1 MSMLT
6 YHTDEMMKR
15 RKGRKGF
22 LFRFPGTIPTMRLAD
37 FDYSLPPDLIAQR
50 PLEHRDQS
58 RLMVVE
64 RGTGKISHH
73 VFRELPSLLTPRDLL
88 VLNNTKV
95 FPARLLGRRLGVTA
109 KIARKHPPASL
120 PAQIEVLLLRPLGND
135 EWEVLVRPGRKM
147 RLGERAFFGRGELEC
162 EVIGWGERGLRRVRF
177 IYQGSFEEWVDQLG
191 HIPLPPYIHR
201 GDDPSDLVQ
210 YQTLFA
216 CKRGAVAAPTA
227 GLHFTARVFKDLKI
241 RGVDQCEIT
250 LHVGLGTFQPVEAEN
265 IENHQMHHEW
275 YEISPEAANKINA
288 THAAGDRV
296 FAVGTT
302 AARTLETVARQ
313 TAGSMVPSS
322 GETNLF
328 IYPGFPFRAVDGLL
342 TNFHLPQSTLLMLV
356 SAFAGRELI
365 LEAYRQAIENRYRFY
380 SYGDCM
386 LIL

>member
-1 MSMLT
+1 MLT

-15 RKGRKGF
+15 RKGRKGI
-22 LFRFPGTIPTMRLAD
+22 LFRFPGTIPAMRLTD
-37 FDYSLPPDLIAQR
+37 FDYYLPPELIAQR

-58 RLMVVE
+58 RMMVVE

-73 VFRELPSLLTPRDLL
+73 VFREFPGLLSPRDLL

-95 FPARLLGRRLGVTA
+95 FPARLLGRRRGVTA
-109 KIARKHPPASL
+109 KIARKHPLASL

-147 RLGERAFFGRGELEC
+147 RPGERAFFGQGELEC
-162 EVIGWGERGLRRVRF
+162 EVIGWGERGIRQVRF
-177 IYQGSFEEWVDQLG
+177 NYQGSFEEWVDRLG

-201 GDDPSDLVQ
+201 GDDPADQVQ

-216 CKRGAVAAPTA
+216 SKRGAVAAPTA
-227 GLHFTARVFKDLKI
+227 GLHFTAEVFEELKG
-241 RGVDQCEIT
+241 RGVDWGEIT

-265 IENHQMHHEW
+265 IENHQMHQEW
-275 YEISPEAANKINA
+275 YEINSEAADKINA
-288 THAAGDRV
+288 AHAAGRRV
-296 FAVGTT
+296 LAVGTT

-313 TAGSMVPSS
+313 TAGPMVPSS
-322 GETNLF
+322 GETSLF

-365 LEAYRQAIENRYRFY
+365 LEAYRQAIEKRYRFY
-380 SYGDCM
+380 SFGDCM